1 MYTLTIPDYNDLWD
15 EGKEE
20 FVSRKGARIKI
31 EHSLVSLAKWEQ
43 HYHKPFL
50 VQSGKTFEESVY
62 YIKCMTLT
70 QNVPDS
76 VYLNIGSKEIEEVDA
91 YINDPM
97 TATQFTKTEEKEGA
111 SPHHEIMTN
120 ELIYYYMIALQI
132 PVEFQKWHLNRLI
145 TLIEV
150 CKRKNTPAKKMTAQ
164 QLAQHHQ
171 SVNARYRAKH
181 RKR

>member
-50 VQSGKTFEESVY
+50 GQSGKTFEESVY

-91 YINDPM
+91 
-97 TATQFTKTEEKEGA
+97 
-111 SPHHEIMTN
+111 
-120 ELIYYYMIALQI
+120 
-132 PVEFQKWHLNRLI
+132 
-145 TLIEV
+145 
-150 CKRKNTPAKKMTAQ
+150 
-164 QLAQHHQ
+164 
-171 SVNARYRAKH
+171 
-181 RKR
+181 